1 MGSRTKNKKQ
11 PLSRHIFLIGF
22 MGSGKS
28 AVSRALARQLGA
40 RRFEMDREIERSE
53 GMRISEI
60 FEKYGEEYFRDVE
73 TSFVKG
79 LAGKRPVIVS
89 CGGGVVLRP
98 ENVASMKEQGTIILL
113 DASPETILSRVG
125 HSDKR
130 PILNGHMN
138 VEYISELM
146 SRRKEHY
153 ENAADLTVKTDGK
166 SIDEVTE
173 EILEL
178 LFPAED

>member
-1 MGSRTKNKKQ
+1 
-11 PLSRHIFLIGF
+11 
-22 MGSGKS
+22 
-28 AVSRALARQLGA
+28 
-40 RRFEMDREIERSE
+40 
-53 GMRISEI
+53 
-60 FEKYGEEYFRDVE
+60 
-73 TSFVKG
+73 
-79 LAGKRPVIVS
+79 
-89 CGGGVVLRP
+89 
-98 ENVASMKEQGTIILL
+98 MKEQGTIILL
-113 DASPETILSRVG
+113 DASPETILSRVS

-153 ENAADLTVKTDGK
+153 ENAADLTVTTDGK